1 MGGPEIKLKRIFPE
15 FKWIFYDFNNNRKT
29 RRKLFRYASNDCVC
43 EFISETWE
51 WLHEASSRVS
61 DRICNRK
68 KKREDKISLYLRADL
83 SPAHRACSTPT
94 PRLIIVFSNI

>member
-1 MGGPEIKLKRIFPE
+1 MISIITEI
-15 FKWIFYDFNNNRKT
+15 T

-43 EFISETWE
+43 EFISEPWE

-61 DRICNRK
+61 DRIYISNRK

-83 SPAHRACSTPT
+83 SPT
-94 PRLIIVFSNI
+94 L

>member
-1 MGGPEIKLKRIFPE
+1 MISIITEKHAENYFDMRQM
-15 FKWIFYDFNNNRKT
+15 T
-29 RRKLFRYASNDCVC
+29 VC